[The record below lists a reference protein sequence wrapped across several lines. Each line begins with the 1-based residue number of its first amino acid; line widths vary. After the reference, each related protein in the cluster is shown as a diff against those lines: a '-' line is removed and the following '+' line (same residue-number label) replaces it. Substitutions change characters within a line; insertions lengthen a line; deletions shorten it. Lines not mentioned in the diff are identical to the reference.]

1 MHLRTVL
8 ILIKKPQIQDMKN
21 SKLGLT
27 TALVLITFALTAQMR
42 EYTLEE
48 CILIAL
54 DKNISIKQSELD
66 LESSEID
73 KADAIGNFLPRF
85 NAQSQHIWNNGLSQ
99 NITNGLIENLTTQF
113 SSFGGN
119 LGVTLFNGRQNINQ
133 LSRANLNM
141 LARQYQLED
150 MKDDISL
157 FVANAYLQVMFNK
170 ELEQVQRFQLELSK
184 QERERTQLSIDA
196 GILTAAE
203 IYEIE
208 ANVASQEQ
216 ALIQAQNAYRLSR
229 ISLAQL
235 LLITDYENFDIA
247 QEEFDVPFSDILDQT
262 PKAIYEKALSFRND
276 IKLGITNIE
285 LAEKDIDLAK
295 GTLLPTL
302 SAFYN
307 YNTRI
312 SYSDRLVETGE
323 LLTAPIGFVQDNG
336 AVVVSQFPQREVA
349 GALPF
354 SKQFTQNDGQSY
366 GLSLNIPIF
375 NGLSSKNN
383 IKRRKLNLKRVENQF
398 EQTKLDLESTI
409 NQAYNNAQGA
419 FKFYDASQK
428 TLVARQ
434 QAFEIAKQR
443 FDAGV
448 LNSFDYV
455 QARQRYQIAAS
466 DIIRAK
472 FDYIFKLKV
481 LEFYFG
487 LEL

>member
-1 MHLRTVL
+1 MNIEKPQFQNMNNRSLIISTVL
-8 ILIKKPQIQDMKN
+8 FLF
-21 SKLGLT
+21 
-27 TALVLITFALTAQMR
+27 TFALTAQIR

-54 DKNISIKQSELD
+54 DKNIRIKQSELD
-66 LESSEID
+66 LESAEID
-73 KADAIGNFLPRF
+73 KADAIGNFLPRL
-85 NAQSQHIWNNGLSQ
+85 NAQSQQIWNNGLSQ

-113 SSFGGN
+113 YSFGGN
-119 LGVTLFNGRQNINQ
+119 IGVTLFNGRQNVNQ
-133 LSRANLNM
+133 LSRANLNI

-157 FVANAYLQVMFNK
+157 FVANAYLQVMFSK
-170 ELEQVQRFQLELSK
+170 ELEQVQRYQLELAK
-184 QERERTQLSIDA
+184 QELERTQLSIDA

-208 ANVASQEQ
+208 ANVATQEQ
-216 ALIQAQNAYRLSR
+216 AVIQAENAYRLSR

-247 QEEFDVPFSDILDQT
+247 QEEFDIPFSEILGET
-262 PKAIYEKALSFRND
+262 PKAIYEKALTFRND
-276 IKLGITNIE
+276 IKLGITNLE
-285 LAEKDIDLAK
+285 LAEKEIDLAK
-295 GTLLPTL
+295 GALMPTL

-323 LLTAPIGFVQDNG
+323 FIKAPIGFVQDNG
-336 AVVVSQFPQREVA
+336 AVVVSQFPQRDVA
-349 GALPF
+349 KALPF
-354 SKQFTQNDGQSY
+354 GTQFTQNDGQSY

-375 NGLSSKNN
+375 NGLAAKNN
-383 IKRRKLNLKRVENQF
+383 IKRRKLNLERIENQL
-398 EQTKLDLESTI
+398 EQTKLDLENTI
-409 NQAYNNAQGA
+409 NQAYNDAEGA
-419 FKFYDASQK
+419 YKFYDASEK
-428 TLVARQ
+428 TLLARQ

-487 LEL
+487 LEM

>member
-1 MHLRTVL
+1 
-8 ILIKKPQIQDMKN
+8 MKN

-307 YNTRI
+307 YNTLI

-366 GLSLNIPIF
+366 GLSLNIAIF

-472 FDYIFKLKV
+472 FDYVFKLKV